1 MRRPPVDLK
10 AKKSTQQWYDL
21 AEDWE
26 LIESSLAKQ
35 YGIRIRQ
42 HTDMSWKEFRTL
54 ISGLMSDTPLGNIIS
69 IRAETDPKVIRGF
82 THTQR
87 KIHSDW
93 KRFQA
98 QERLSNP
105 EQLDKDMKDLE
116 RAFERMF
123 GGGAR

>member
-1 MRRPPVDLK
+1 M
-10 AKKSTQQWYDL
+10 

-69 IRAETDPKVIRGF
+69 IRAETDPKAIRGF
-82 THTQR
+82 TPTQR
-87 KIHSDW
+87 RIHSDW
-93 KRFQA
+93 KRIQA

>member
-1 MRRPPVDLK
+1 MRRPPVDFK
-10 AKKSTQQWYDL
+10 AKNSTQQWYDL

-82 THTQR
+82 TPTQR
-87 KIHSDW
+87 RIHSDW
-93 KRFQA
+93 KRIQA